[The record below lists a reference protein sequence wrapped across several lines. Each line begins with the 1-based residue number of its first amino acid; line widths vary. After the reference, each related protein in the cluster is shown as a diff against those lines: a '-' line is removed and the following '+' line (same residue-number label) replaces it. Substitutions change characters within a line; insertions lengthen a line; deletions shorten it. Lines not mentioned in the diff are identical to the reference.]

1 MALYCKEHDDCA
13 KNLRSCFLPSSD
25 AYSAEFA
32 SQEAAA
38 EQAAIA
44 EALGKEEAAKVA
56 AAEAGPAAK
65 PVGFFDK
72 LMKLVIFFVFFFIL
86 HSRTAEILRTSRL

>member
-1 MALYCKEHDDCA
+1 LCQEFVFM
-13 KNLRSCFLPSSD
+13 FLPSSD
-25 AYSAEFA
+25 ANSAEFA

-72 LMKLVIFFVFFFIL
+72 LMKLVIFFLLLF
-86 HSRTAEILRTSRL
+86 